1 MAISDSTRAYGFSLL
16 AFGLFTTHDTVIKAI
31 GNDYSVFQIIFFA
44 SLFSFIPLTVMM
56 MADRNL
62 DNFRPRHPWLIGVRT
77 VLSLIGMS
85 SAFYA
90 FTVLPLSEVYALIFV
105 TPLLITAFSV
115 PLLGE
120 KVGLMRWIAVI
131 VGLCGVL
138 VVLRPGQ
145 EPMEAGH
152 IAALVAAVTSSLSNI
167 IIRKIGSE
175 ERSAVLILIPM
186 ISGILVMATI
196 LPSVYVPTSLPDLG
210 AMALVGL
217 LAVGAQVSVILAYR
231 VAPSVAM
238 IAPVQYTQILWATLF
253 GAMFFNEY
261 PDIWV
266 AVGASIIIG
275 SGVFVVWRE
284 TVRSGRGPV
293 LRASNPRPD
302 AGPSPKPKGVK

>member
-1 MAISDSTRAYGFSLL
+1 MAISSSTRAYGFSLL
-16 AFGLFTTHDTVIKAI
+16 AFALFTTHDTVIKAI
-31 GNDYSVFQIIFFA
+31 GADYSVFQIIFFA

-62 DNFRPRHPWLIGVRT
+62 DNYRPRHPWLIAART
-77 VLSLIGMS
+77 VLSLTAMS

-120 KVGLMRWIAVI
+120 QVGFQRWMAVI
-131 VGLCGVL
+131 VGLCGVV

-145 EPMEAGH
+145 EPLEVGH
-152 IAALVAAVTSSLSNI
+152 VAALISAFASSLSNI
-167 IIRKIGSE
+167 IVRKIGNE

-186 ISGILVMATI
+186 ISGIIVMAMI
-196 LPSVYVPTSLPDLG
+196 LPSVYVPIELPALG

-217 LAVGAQVSVILAYR
+217 LAVGAQISVISAYR
-231 VAPSVAM
+231 VAPSIAM
-238 IAPVQYTQILWATLF
+238 IAPVQYTQILWATAF
-253 GAMFFNEY
+253 GALFFDEY

-266 AVGASIIIG
+266 AVGAAIIIC

-284 TVRSGRGPV
+284 TLRTGRGPV
-293 LRASNPRPD
+293 LRAPNPRPD